1 MDVSRPIEMQYDL
14 LWNTIFI
21 ILLGT
26 LITFAISS
34 RFARS
39 SLQKINELVNYTK
52 QLDIHNLTKKVPI
65 S

>member
-14 LWNTIFI
+14 LWNTVFI
-21 ILLGT
+21 VFFGA

-34 RFARS
+34 RFAKS
-39 SLQKINELVNYTK
+39 SLKKINELVDYTK